1 MAPPIKVDY
10 ERIEPAWRAGLK
22 SPDQLAAEYTAE
34 TGVKVTRQAIQ
45 KHFAKRGIPR
55 DLTAQVRAKADAMV
69 LEASVTGKVQSKSLP
84 PATAVVVEKAALDSA
99 AVQMAHRADIRR
111 SREVVARLQADLEAI
126 AGHQDVATVL
136 AEASAVRPDDTKDS
150 RLERVAAAVESLT
163 KSVNARANTT
173 SRLVETLK
181 SLIPLERQ
189 AYKIDDGDGSGG
201 GGVGDLSRPLT
212 DAERAS
218 RLASILERVRQRAQ
232 AGDAGAGGDAPGS

>member
-1 MAPPIKVDY
+1 MAPPTKVDY

-34 TGVKVTRQAIQ
+34 TGIKVSRQAIQ

-69 LEASVTGKVQSKSLP
+69 LEAGVTGKIESKTLP

-99 AVQMAHRADIRR
+99 AVQLAHRADIRR
-111 SREVVARLQADLEAI
+111 SREVLARLQADLEMI
-126 AGHQDVATVL
+126 AGHQDVAQVL
-136 AEASAVRPDDTKDS
+136 AEAARTRPDDTEHT
-150 RLERVAAAVESLT
+150 RLERVATAVEALT
-163 KSVNARANTT
+163 KSLTARANV
-173 SRLVETLK
+173 SARLVETLK
-181 SLIPLERQ
+181 GLIPLERQ
-189 AYKIDDGDGSGG
+189 AYKIDDGDGGGG

-218 RLASILERVRQRAQ
+218 RLASILERARQRAQ
-232 AGDAGAGGDAPGS
+232 AGDAGAGGDAPGP